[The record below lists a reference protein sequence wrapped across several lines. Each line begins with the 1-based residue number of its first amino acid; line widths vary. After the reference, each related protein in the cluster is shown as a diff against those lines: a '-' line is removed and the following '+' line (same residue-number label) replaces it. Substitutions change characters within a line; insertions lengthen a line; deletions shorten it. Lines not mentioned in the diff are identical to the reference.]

1 MRYYSATHTDLTD
14 EELIQLVQAGNEAA
28 FAQLATRHS
37 FRIWQLVVLNSR
49 QARDAEEIFQD
60 IWITVWEN
68 IGSLREVS
76 SFGGWLRKIAYTACR
91 RYYSAKSHTRNEIL
105 QSAEQLAET
114 MDQDALVHF
123 REVEFRTAV
132 TEAVYHLPEKIRDVG
147 VLYYLEMWTIKE
159 IAEKLDLAVGTVK
172 TKLRDIRDY
181 LRKEF
186 DVEEVQG
193 KGRIVAHERKASTPS
208 REKIKEGFGMKLTF
222 ERDDLLMF
230 LQALPGV
237 ASGQNALPIV
247 SNVLIRAER
256 DTIDLEVSVKMKVEG
271 TVKVEGAIAVPAEKL
286 IDILKA
292 LPANEPIDLVT
303 AANDRVEIIC
313 SDDVHK
319 IIGVSDEEIRQ
330 QPSVEGEVLSIGG
343 ETLRDAIQKTE
354 YAASTEDVRSFLKG
368 LYFNFLEDRTE
379 IVATDGKR
387 LALARSEPLN
397 LQAGANGFIVP
408 LKTVREIPRTFPE
421 SVEVDIC
428 VFENQIRFT
437 DGNATL
443 TTQLVDKEY
452 PNYQKVIPKSS
463 GGKTV
468 VSKDQILNVT
478 QRIAQQSNPKN
489 YAICLE
495 INTERIEIST
505 RTPELAEVHE
515 MVSVESGTGSARIG
529 FSACLLIES
538 LAHIDAESVSIE
550 FSSELDPVL
559 IKPVGDDGYISLV
572 MPLKLDSSWV

>member
-1 MRYYSATHTDLTD
+1 MRYNSSMHTDLTD
-14 EELIQLVQAGNEAA
+14 EELIQLVQAGNEIA

-37 FRIWQLVVLNSR
+37 FRIWQLVVLDSR

-91 RYYSAKSHTRNEIL
+91 RYYSAKSHTGDEIL
-105 QSAEQLAET
+105 QSGEQLAET

-123 REVEFRTAV
+123 REVELRTAV
-132 TEAVYHLPEKIRDVG
+132 TEAVYHLPEKVRDVG

-172 TKLRDIRDY
+172 TRLRDIRAY

-193 KGRIVAHERKASTPS
+193 EGRIVAHQRKASTPS
-208 REKIKEGFGMKLTF
+208 REKIKESFGMKLTF
-222 ERDDLLMF
+222 ERDALLMF
-230 LQALPGV
+230 LQVLRGV
-237 ASGQNALPIV
+237 TSDTLPIA
-247 SNVLIRAER
+247 SNVLIRAEG

-271 TVKVEGAIAVPAEKL
+271 TVKAEGAITVPAEKL
-286 IDILKA
+286 IDTLKA

-303 AANDRVEIIC
+303 TAHDRVEIIC
-313 SDDVHK
+313 NDDVHK
-319 IIGVSDEEIRQ
+319 IIGVSDEEVRQ

-354 YAASTEDVRSFLKG
+354 YAASTQDVQSFLKG

-408 LKTVREIPRTFPE
+408 LKTVREIPRTFPK
-421 SVEVDIC
+421 SVEVDIS

-463 GGKTV
+463 SGKTV
-468 VSKDQILNVT
+468 VSKDKILNVT
-478 QRIAQQSNPKN
+478 QRIAQQLNPEN
-489 YAICLE
+489 HAICLE

-529 FSACLLIES
+529 FSARLLIEA
-538 LAHIDAESVSIE
+538 LEHTDAESMSIE
-550 FSSELDPVL
+550 FSGELDPVL
-559 IKPVGDDGYISLV
+559 IKPVGNDGYISLV
-572 MPLKLDSSWV
+572 MPLMLDSSWV